1 MCDHYWPSLQLACGQ
16 APKFEVVTKLIDN
29 GLVSMEIDSV
39 LGWEALF
46 YVDWS
51 MDTCWSANL
60 AMFLTPSAIFH
71 FCK

>member
-39 LGWEALF
+39 LG
-46 YVDWS
+46 
-51 MDTCWSANL
+51 
-60 AMFLTPSAIFH
+60 
-71 FCK
+71 